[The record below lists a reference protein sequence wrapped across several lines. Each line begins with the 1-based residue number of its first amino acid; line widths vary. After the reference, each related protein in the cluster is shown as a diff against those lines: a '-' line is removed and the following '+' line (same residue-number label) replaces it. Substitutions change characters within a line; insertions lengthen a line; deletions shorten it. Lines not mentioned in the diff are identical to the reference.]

1 MGKLFLENIFGK
13 KDSGSGGG
21 ASEAALSQIV
31 INIISDGI
39 AIIDKDGVIRL
50 FNPAAAQITGWK
62 VDDAI
67 GLNYRSVL
75 KLLNSA
81 GRPIDDSADPIANC
95 YRAGNRVERDD
106 LFIEV
111 EDKSR
116 IEISVKVAPILVRN
130 SNGQTNVDGVAV
142 VIRDIE
148 REKAEQ
154 RAQTD
159 FISTASHEMRTPIAT
174 VQGYLEVVQNP
185 NICKIDDKA
194 RDYIVKADEATKHL
208 SQLFH
213 DLLDVTRADDNRM
226 DLHFELIDAV
236 EAAREVT
243 DTFSLMAEKKGLNL
257 IFAPDIGRNTD
268 MPQVTPP
275 AIVYVDLN
283 RFNEAL
289 SNYIENAI
297 KYTKEG
303 SIIVDVL
310 NNDKRVRVS
319 VKDSGIGIP
328 RDEVPHLFQKFYRVD
343 NSDTREVGGTG
354 LGLYLVKKIAEAMNG
369 VAGVDSEL
377 GKGSTFWM
385 EFKSLSRMEAIDIA
399 KRIKARDQR
408 MGIVEAKS

>member
-1 MGKLFLENIFGK
+1 MFLGNIFGK
-13 KDSGSGGG
+13 KKGNSGGG
-21 ASEAALSQIV
+21 AREAALSQIV

-67 GLNYRSVL
+67 GLNYRSVF

-81 GRPIDDSADPIANC
+81 GRPIDGSADPISSC
-95 YRAGNRVERDD
+95 YQAGNRVERDD
-106 LFIEV
+106 LFIEI

-116 IEISVKVAPILVRN
+116 IEISIKAAPILVKDN
-130 SNGQTNVDGVAV
+130 SGATNVDGVAV
-142 VIRDIE
+142 VVRDIE
-148 REKAEQ
+148 RERAEE

-185 NICKIDDKA
+185 NICKIDNKA
-194 RDYIVKADEATKHL
+194 RDYIVKADEAAKHL

-213 DLLDVTRADDNRM
+213 DLLDVTRADGNRM

-236 EAAREVT
+236 EAAREIT
-243 DTFSLMAEKKGLNL
+243 DAFSLVAQKKGLNL
-257 IFAPDIGRNTD
+257 VFAPDIGKGADVTL
-268 MPQVTPP
+268 VTPP
-275 AIVYVDLN
+275 AIIYVDLN

-303 SIIVDVL
+303 AITVDVI
-310 NNDKRVRVS
+310 NKDKRVRVS
-319 VKDSGIGIP
+319 VKDNGIGIP
-328 RDEVPHLFQKFYRVD
+328 HEEVPYLFQKFYRVD

-354 LGLYLVKKIAEAMNG
+354 LGLYLVKKIVEAMNG
-369 VAGVDSEL
+369 VVGVESEL

-385 EFKSLSRMEAIDIA
+385 EFKGLSRMEAVDIA
-399 KRIKARDQR
+399 KQMKARDQR
-408 MGIVEAKS
+408 MGRS

>member
-1 MGKLFLENIFGK
+1 MFLGNIFGK
-13 KDSGSGGG
+13 KKGNSGGG
-21 ASEAALSQIV
+21 AREAALSQIV

-67 GLNYRSVL
+67 GLNYRSVF

-81 GRPIDDSADPIANC
+81 GRPIDDSADPISNC
-95 YRAGNRVERDD
+95 YQAGNRVERDD
-106 LFIEV
+106 LFIEI

-116 IEISVKVAPILVRN
+116 IEISIKAAPILVKDN
-130 SNGQTNVDGVAV
+130 SGATNVDGVAV
-142 VIRDIE
+142 VVRDIE
-148 REKAEQ
+148 RERAEE

-185 NICKIDDKA
+185 NICKIDNKA
-194 RDYIVKADEATKHL
+194 RDYIVKADEAAKHL

-213 DLLDVTRADDNRM
+213 DLLDVTRADGNRM

-236 EAAREVT
+236 EAAREIT
-243 DTFSLMAEKKGLNL
+243 DAFSLVAQKKGLNL
-257 IFAPDIGRNTD
+257 VFAPDIGKGADVTL
-268 MPQVTPP
+268 VTPP
-275 AIVYVDLN
+275 AIIYVDLN

-303 SIIVDVL
+303 AITVDVL
-310 NNDKRVRVS
+310 NKDKRVRVS
-319 VKDSGIGIP
+319 VNDNGIGIP
-328 RDEVPHLFQKFYRVD
+328 HEEVPYLFQKFYRVD

-354 LGLYLVKKIAEAMNG
+354 LGLYLVKKIVEAMNG
-369 VAGVDSEL
+369 VVGVESEL

-385 EFKSLSRMEAIDIA
+385 EFKGLSRMEAVDIA
-399 KRIKARDQR
+399 KQMKARDQR
-408 MGIVEAKS
+408 MGRS

>member
-1 MGKLFLENIFGK
+1 MFLGNIFGK
-13 KDSGSGGG
+13 KKGNSGGD
-21 ASEAALSQIV
+21 AREAALSQIV

-67 GLNYRSVL
+67 GLNYRSVF

-81 GRPIDDSADPIANC
+81 GRPIDDSADPISSC
-95 YRAGNRVERDD
+95 YQAGNRVERDD
-106 LFIEV
+106 LFIEI

-116 IEISVKVAPILVRN
+116 IEISIKAAPILVKDN
-130 SNGQTNVDGVAV
+130 SGATNVDGVAV
-142 VIRDIE
+142 VVRDIE
-148 REKAEQ
+148 RERAEE

-194 RDYIVKADEATKHL
+194 RDYIVKADEAAKHL

-213 DLLDVTRADDNRM
+213 DLLDVTRADGNRM

-236 EAAREVT
+236 EAAREIT
-243 DTFSLMAEKKGLNL
+243 DAFSLVAQKKGLNL
-257 IFAPDIGRNTD
+257 VFAPDIGKGADVTL
-268 MPQVTPP
+268 VTPP
-275 AIVYVDLN
+275 AIIYVDLN

-303 SIIVDVL
+303 AITVDVI
-310 NNDKRVRVS
+310 NKDKRVRVS
-319 VKDSGIGIP
+319 VKDNGIGIP
-328 RDEVPHLFQKFYRVD
+328 HEEVPYLFQKFYRVD

-354 LGLYLVKKIAEAMNG
+354 LGLYLVKKIVEAMNG
-369 VAGVDSEL
+369 VVGVESEL

-385 EFKSLSRMEAIDIA
+385 EFKGLSRMEAVDIA
-399 KRIKARDQR
+399 KQMKVRDQR
-408 MGIVEAKS
+408 MGRS

>member
-1 MGKLFLENIFGK
+1 MFLGNIFGK
-13 KDSGSGGG
+13 KKGNSGGD
-21 ASEAALSQIV
+21 AREAALSQIV

-67 GLNYRSVL
+67 GLNYRSVF

-81 GRPIDDSADPIANC
+81 GRPIDDSADPISSC
-95 YRAGNRVERDD
+95 YQAGNRVERDD
-106 LFIEV
+106 LFIEI

-116 IEISVKVAPILVRN
+116 IEISIKAAPILVKDN
-130 SNGQTNVDGVAV
+130 SGATNVDGVAV
-142 VIRDIE
+142 VVRDIE
-148 REKAEQ
+148 RERAEE

-194 RDYIVKADEATKHL
+194 RDYIVKADEAAKHL

-213 DLLDVTRADDNRM
+213 DLLDVTRADGNRM

-243 DTFSLMAEKKGLNL
+243 DAFSLVAQKKGLNL
-257 IFAPDIGRNTD
+257 VFAPDIGKGADVTL
-268 MPQVTPP
+268 VTPP
-275 AIVYVDLN
+275 AIIYVDLN

-303 SIIVDVL
+303 AITVDVI
-310 NNDKRVRVS
+310 NKDKRVRVS
-319 VKDSGIGIP
+319 VKDNGIGIP
-328 RDEVPHLFQKFYRVD
+328 HEEVPYLFQKFYRVD

-354 LGLYLVKKIAEAMNG
+354 LGLYLVKKIVEAMNG
-369 VAGVDSEL
+369 VVGVESEL

-385 EFKSLSRMEAIDIA
+385 EFKGLSRMEAVDIA
-399 KRIKARDQR
+399 KQMKVRDQR
-408 MGIVEAKS
+408 MGRS

>member
-1 MGKLFLENIFGK
+1 MFLGNIFGK
-13 KDSGSGGG
+13 KKGNSGGG
-21 ASEAALSQIV
+21 AREAALSQIV

-67 GLNYRSVL
+67 GLNYRSVF

-81 GRPIDDSADPIANC
+81 GRPIDDSADPISNC
-95 YRAGNRVERDD
+95 YQAGNRVERDD
-106 LFIEV
+106 LFIEI

-116 IEISVKVAPILVRN
+116 IEISIKAAPILVKDN
-130 SNGQTNVDGVAV
+130 SGATNVDGVAV
-142 VIRDIE
+142 VVRDIE
-148 REKAEQ
+148 RERAEE

-185 NICKIDDKA
+185 NICKIDNKA
-194 RDYIVKADEATKHL
+194 RDYIVKADEAAKHL

-213 DLLDVTRADDNRM
+213 DLLDVTRADGNRM

-236 EAAREVT
+236 EAAREIT
-243 DTFSLMAEKKGLNL
+243 DAFSLVAQKKGLNL
-257 IFAPDIGRNTD
+257 VFAPDIGKGADVTL
-268 MPQVTPP
+268 VTPP
-275 AIVYVDLN
+275 AIIYVDLN

-303 SIIVDVL
+303 AITVDVL
-310 NNDKRVRVS
+310 NKDKRVRVS
-319 VKDSGIGIP
+319 VKDNGIGIP
-328 RDEVPHLFQKFYRVD
+328 HEEVPYLFQKFYRVD

-354 LGLYLVKKIAEAMNG
+354 LGLYLVKKIVEAMNG
-369 VAGVDSEL
+369 VVGVESEL

-385 EFKSLSRMEAIDIA
+385 EFKGLSRMEAVDIA
-399 KRIKARDQR
+399 KQMKARDQR
-408 MGIVEAKS
+408 MGRS

>member
-1 MGKLFLENIFGK
+1 MFLGNIFGK
-13 KDSGSGGG
+13 KKGNSGGG
-21 ASEAALSQIV
+21 AREAALSQIV

-67 GLNYRSVL
+67 GLNYRSVF
-75 KLLNSA
+75 KLLNKA
-81 GRPIDDSADPIANC
+81 
-95 YRAGNRVERDD
+95 
-106 LFIEV
+106 
-111 EDKSR
+111 
-116 IEISVKVAPILVRN
+116 APILVKDN
-130 SNGQTNVDGVAV
+130 SGATNVDGVAV
-142 VIRDIE
+142 VVRDIE
-148 REKAEQ
+148 RERAEE

-194 RDYIVKADEATKHL
+194 RDYIVKADEAAKHL

-213 DLLDVTRADDNRM
+213 DLLDVTRADGNRM

-236 EAAREVT
+236 EAAREIT
-243 DTFSLMAEKKGLNL
+243 DAFSLVAQKKGLNL
-257 IFAPDIGRNTD
+257 VFAPDIGKGADVTL
-268 MPQVTPP
+268 VTPP
-275 AIVYVDLN
+275 AIIYVDLN

-303 SIIVDVL
+303 AITVDVL
-310 NNDKRVRVS
+310 NKDKRVRVS
-319 VKDSGIGIP
+319 VKDNGIGIP
-328 RDEVPHLFQKFYRVD
+328 HEEVPYLFQKFYRVD

-354 LGLYLVKKIAEAMNG
+354 LGLYLVKKIVEAMNG
-369 VAGVDSEL
+369 VVGVESEL

-385 EFKSLSRMEAIDIA
+385 EFKGLSRMEAVDIA
-399 KRIKARDQR
+399 KQMKARDQR
-408 MGIVEAKS
+408 MGRS

>member
-1 MGKLFLENIFGK
+1 MFLGNIFGK
-13 KDSGSGGG
+13 KKGNSGGG
-21 ASEAALSQIV
+21 AREAALSQIV

-67 GLNYRSVL
+67 GLNYRSVF

-81 GRPIDDSADPIANC
+81 GRPIDDSADPISNC
-95 YRAGNRVERDD
+95 YHAGNRVERDD
-106 LFIEV
+106 LFIEI

-116 IEISVKVAPILVRN
+116 IEISIKAAPILVKDN
-130 SNGQTNVDGVAV
+130 SGATNVDGVAV
-142 VIRDIE
+142 VVRDIE
-148 REKAEQ
+148 RERAEE

-194 RDYIVKADEATKHL
+194 RDYIVKADEAAKHL

-213 DLLDVTRADDNRM
+213 DLLDVTRADGNRM

-236 EAAREVT
+236 EAAREIT
-243 DTFSLMAEKKGLNL
+243 DAFSLVAQKKGLNL
-257 IFAPDIGRNTD
+257 VFAPDIGKGADVTL
-268 MPQVTPP
+268 VTPP
-275 AIVYVDLN
+275 AIIYVDLN

-303 SIIVDVL
+303 AITVDVI
-310 NNDKRVRVS
+310 NKDKRVRVS
-319 VKDSGIGIP
+319 VKDNGIGIP
-328 RDEVPHLFQKFYRVD
+328 HEEVPYLFQKFYRVD

-354 LGLYLVKKIAEAMNG
+354 LGLYLVKKIVEAMNG
-369 VAGVDSEL
+369 VVGVESEL

-385 EFKSLSRMEAIDIA
+385 EFKGLSRMEAVDIA
-399 KRIKARDQR
+399 KQMKARDQR
-408 MGIVEAKS
+408 MERS

>member
-1 MGKLFLENIFGK
+1 MFLGNIFGK
-13 KDSGSGGG
+13 KKGNSGGG
-21 ASEAALSQIV
+21 AREAALSQIV

-67 GLNYRSVL
+67 GLNYRSVF

-81 GRPIDDSADPIANC
+81 GRPIDDSADPISNC
-95 YRAGNRVERDD
+95 YQAGNRVERDD
-106 LFIEV
+106 LFIEI

-116 IEISVKVAPILVRN
+116 IEISIKAAPILVKDN
-130 SNGQTNVDGVAV
+130 SGATNVDGVAV
-142 VIRDIE
+142 VVRDIE
-148 REKAEQ
+148 RERAEE

-185 NICKIDDKA
+185 NICKIDNKA
-194 RDYIVKADEATKHL
+194 RDYIVKADEAAKHL

-213 DLLDVTRADDNRM
+213 DLLDVTRADGNRM

-236 EAAREVT
+236 EAAREIT
-243 DTFSLMAEKKGLNL
+243 DAFSLVAQKKGLNL
-257 IFAPDIGRNTD
+257 VFAPDIGKGADVTL
-268 MPQVTPP
+268 VTPP
-275 AIVYVDLN
+275 AIIYVDLN

-303 SIIVDVL
+303 AITVDVI
-310 NNDKRVRVS
+310 NKDKRVRVS
-319 VKDSGIGIP
+319 VKDNGIGIP
-328 RDEVPHLFQKFYRVD
+328 HEEVPYLFQKFYRVD

-354 LGLYLVKKIAEAMNG
+354 LGLYLVKKIVEAMNG
-369 VAGVDSEL
+369 VVGVESEL

-385 EFKSLSRMEAIDIA
+385 EFKGLSRMEAVDIA
-399 KRIKARDQR
+399 KQMKARDQR
-408 MGIVEAKS
+408 MGRS

>member
-1 MGKLFLENIFGK
+1 MFLGNIFGK
-13 KDSGSGGG
+13 KKGNSGGG
-21 ASEAALSQIV
+21 AREAALSQIV

-67 GLNYRSVL
+67 GLNYRSVF

-81 GRPIDDSADPIANC
+81 GRPIDDSADPISNC
-95 YRAGNRVERDD
+95 YQAGNRVERDD
-106 LFIEV
+106 LFIEI

-116 IEISVKVAPILVRN
+116 IEISIKAAPILVKDN
-130 SNGQTNVDGVAV
+130 SGATNVDGVAV
-142 VIRDIE
+142 VVRDIE
-148 REKAEQ
+148 RERAEE

-185 NICKIDDKA
+185 NICKIDNKA
-194 RDYIVKADEATKHL
+194 RDYIVKADEAAKHL

-213 DLLDVTRADDNRM
+213 DLLDVTRADSNRM

-236 EAAREVT
+236 EAAREIT
-243 DTFSLMAEKKGLNL
+243 DAFSLVAQKKGLNL
-257 IFAPDIGRNTD
+257 VFAPDIGKGADVTL
-268 MPQVTPP
+268 VTPP
-275 AIVYVDLN
+275 AIIYVDLN

-303 SIIVDVL
+303 AITVDVI
-310 NNDKRVRVS
+310 NKDKRVRVS
-319 VKDSGIGIP
+319 VKDNGIGIP
-328 RDEVPHLFQKFYRVD
+328 HEEVPYLFQKFYRVD

-354 LGLYLVKKIAEAMNG
+354 LGLYLVKKIVEAMNG
-369 VAGVDSEL
+369 VVGVESEL

-385 EFKSLSRMEAIDIA
+385 EFKGLSRMEAVDIA
-399 KRIKARDQR
+399 KQMKARDQR
-408 MGIVEAKS
+408 MGRS

>member
-1 MGKLFLENIFGK
+1 MGELFLGNIFGK
-13 KDSGSGGG
+13 KKGNSGGG
-21 ASEAALSQIV
+21 AREAALSQIV

-67 GLNYRSVL
+67 GLNYRSVF

-81 GRPIDDSADPIANC
+81 GRPIDDSADPISSC
-95 YRAGNRVERDD
+95 YQAGNRVERDD
-106 LFIEV
+106 LFIEI

-116 IEISVKVAPILVRN
+116 IEISIKAAPILVKDN
-130 SNGQTNVDGVAV
+130 SGATNVDGVAV
-142 VIRDIE
+142 VVRDIE
-148 REKAEQ
+148 RERAEE

-194 RDYIVKADEATKHL
+194 RDYIVKADEAAKHL

-213 DLLDVTRADDNRM
+213 DLLDVTRADGNRM

-236 EAAREVT
+236 EAAREIT
-243 DTFSLMAEKKGLNL
+243 DAFSLVAQKKGLNL
-257 IFAPDIGRNTD
+257 VFAPDIGKGADVTL
-268 MPQVTPP
+268 VTPP
-275 AIVYVDLN
+275 AIIYVDLN

-303 SIIVDVL
+303 AITVDVI
-310 NNDKRVRVS
+310 NKDKRVRVS
-319 VKDSGIGIP
+319 VKDNGIGIP
-328 RDEVPHLFQKFYRVD
+328 HEEVPYLFQKFYRVD

-354 LGLYLVKKIAEAMNG
+354 LGLYLVKKIVEAMNG
-369 VAGVDSEL
+369 VVGVESEL

-385 EFKSLSRMEAIDIA
+385 EFKGLSRMEAVDIA
-399 KRIKARDQR
+399 KQMKARDQR
-408 MGIVEAKS
+408 MGRS